1 MRLFSMLNVALEHV
15 TQFHRD
21 WPNPNFSAQ
30 EQLIA
35 FHFFH
40 YLDIS
45 KSAISKK
52 SIDGPLRKLSLKV
65 EIFTSTSFISMR
77 YVVINQ
83 LFDIRDSF

>member
-1 MRLFSMLNVALEHV
+1 MVGPLGRG

-40 YLDIS
+40 YLDIP

-65 EIFTSTSFISMR
+65 FTSSSFILMR
-77 YVVINQ
+77 YTEIKQ
-83 LFDIRDSF
+83 FPGT

>member
-1 MRLFSMLNVALEHV
+1 MGNPKVSSQAKTLSWALV
-15 TQFHRD
+15 YDVLSQFQSI
-21 WPNPNFSAQ
+21 W
-30 EQLIA
+30 
-35 FHFFH
+35 
-40 YLDIS
+40 
-45 KSAISKK
+45 KK